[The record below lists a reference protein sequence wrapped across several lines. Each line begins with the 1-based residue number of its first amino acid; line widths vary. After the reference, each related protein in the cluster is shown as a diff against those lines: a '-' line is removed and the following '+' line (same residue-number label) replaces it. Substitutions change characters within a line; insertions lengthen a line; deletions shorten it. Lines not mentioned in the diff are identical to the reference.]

1 MVSIEELKLGNET
14 LEALKFLLSQI
25 TELETA
31 ISQINI
37 SEIKDANTLTK
48 QQIVTLQDVK
58 AAVESINTEISS
70 RKTDFDEKKQNF
82 DTSLS
87 TFKNDKADFDSKNNT
102 ALSNFAFI
110 SDNVEKINSTSA
122 LLAEAKTIL
131 ETIKPI
137 EQRTQTVLD
146 TIANSQA
153 KFDELDAL
161 KATLLELKRSLENI
175 NTNGLINDTSTSTIT
190 TYSSVK
196 IDTLTQGLL
205 RETDASENNAGGKIV
220 RRNAAGNIY
229 ATNIYINEPTKAE
242 VATIKNSLAAD
253 KWRFLIRNSDEGIL
267 KSMSIKDFM
276 AGQEVDAYTKQ
287 ESNSKFLKIGDYG
300 LGGLDNMPVLQN
312 IDDTTTPTGF
322 YRAVENQTSGTFPQ
336 PYGGSRHAH
345 VLVERVDANCIKQTI
360 TEISSIDTPSVY
372 YRTNKSNDGVWGEWK
387 EIVTGKASAVSSA
400 NSIVARDENG
410 DFAGRFISAEHFRL
424 KTPTQN
430 NLFGES
436 SEILFRGGASEDANY
451 VRAVSGIYLLQAL
464 LGARGDG
471 IFFQGVNEKKG
482 ESGEATFGYVRL
494 PGGVLFQFGISHRM
508 NPGETREQYFPVA
521 FPTHCLC
528 VLVSAHMP
536 IPNDGVMAAQDNAHD
551 NAKFV
556 MQNCDANSSMH
567 IAWMAIGA

>member
-58 AAVESINTEISS
+58 AAVESINSDLS
-70 RKTDFDEKKQNF
+70 LKKSDFDSNMSAFRNDKADFDEK
-82 DTSLS
+82 
-87 TFKNDKADFDSKNNT
+87 KADFDSKNNT
-102 ALSNFAFI
+102 ALSNFVFI

-122 LLAEAKTIL
+122 LLAEAQAIL
-131 ETIKPI
+131 EAIKPM
-137 EQRTQTVLD
+137 EQRTQAALD

-153 KFDELDAL
+153 KFAELEAL
-161 KATLLELKRSLENI
+161 KTTLLELKKSLESI
-175 NTNGLINDTSTSTIT
+175 TTTGLITDTKVSAFQ
-190 TYSSVK
+190 TYSSKKIEDLVSNAKTTLTADMKNQQQSITTLDSKINSVQSNVNSLGLGVSSALSQK
-196 IDTLTQGLL
+196 ID
-205 RETDASENNAGGKIV
+205 K
-220 RRNAAGNIY
+220 
-229 ATNIYINEPTKAE
+229 NE
-242 VATIKNSLAAD
+242 
-253 KWRFLIRNSDEGIL
+253 
-267 KSMSIKDFM
+267 
-276 AGQEVDAYTKQ
+276 AYTKQ

-345 VLVERVDANCIKQTI
+345 VLVERVDANWIKQTI
-360 TEISSIDTPSVY
+360 TESSSIDTPSVY

-451 VRAVSGIYLLQAL
+451 VRAVSGTYMLKAL

-471 IFFQGVNEKKG
+471 IFFQGVNENKG

-494 PGGVLFQFGISHRM
+494 PGGVLLQFGISHRM

-536 IPNDGVMAAQDNAHD
+536 LPNDGTTAAQDNSHD
-551 NAKFV
+551 NTKFV
-556 MQNCDANSSMH
+556 MQNRDANSSMH
-567 IAWMAIGA
+567 IAWMAIGV

>member
-48 QQIVTLQDVK
+48 EQIATLQDVK
-58 AAVESINTEISS
+58 NAVETINSDLS
-70 RKTDFDEKKQNF
+70 LKKSDFDSNMSAFRNDKADFDEK
-82 DTSLS
+82 
-87 TFKNDKADFDSKNNT
+87 KADFDSKNNT
-102 ALSNFAFI
+102 ALSNFVFI

-122 LLAEAKTIL
+122 LLAEAQAIL
-131 ETIKPI
+131 EAIKPM
-137 EQRTQTVLD
+137 EQRTQAALD

-153 KFDELDAL
+153 KFAELEAL
-161 KATLLELKRSLENI
+161 KTTLLELKKSLESI
-175 NTNGLINDTSTSTIT
+175 TTTGLITDTKVSAFQ
-190 TYSSVK
+190 TYSSKKIEDLVSNAKTTLTADINNQQQSITTLDSKINSVQSNVNSLGLGVSSALSQK
-196 IDTLTQGLL
+196 ID
-205 RETDASENNAGGKIV
+205 
-220 RRNAAGNIY
+220 
-229 ATNIYINEPTKAE
+229 
-242 VATIKNSLAAD
+242 KN
-253 KWRFLIRNSDEGIL
+253 
-267 KSMSIKDFM
+267 
-276 AGQEVDAYTKQ
+276 DAYTKQ

-410 DFAGRFISAEHFRL
+410 DFAGRFISADHFRL

-451 VRAVSGIYLLQAL
+451 TRAVSGTYMLKAL

-471 IFFQGVNEKKG
+471 IFFQGVNENKG

-494 PGGVLFQFGISHRM
+494 PGGVLLQFGISHRM

-521 FPTHCLC
+521 FPVGCFC

-536 IPNDGVMAAQDNAHD
+536 LPNDGTTAAQDNSHD
-551 NAKFV
+551 NTKFI
-556 MQNCDANSSMH
+556 MQNRDANSSMH
-567 IAWMAIGA
+567 IAWMAIGV

>member
-451 VRAVSGIYLLQAL
+451 VRAVSGTYMLKAL

-471 IFFQGVNEKKG
+471 IFFQGVNENKG

-494 PGGVLFQFGISHRM
+494 PGGVLLQFGISHRM

-521 FPTHCLC
+521 FPVGCFC

-536 IPNDGVMAAQDNAHD
+536 LPNDGTTAAQDNSHD
-551 NAKFV
+551 NTKFI
-556 MQNCDANSSMH
+556 MQNRDANSSMH
-567 IAWMAIGA
+567 IAWMAIGV